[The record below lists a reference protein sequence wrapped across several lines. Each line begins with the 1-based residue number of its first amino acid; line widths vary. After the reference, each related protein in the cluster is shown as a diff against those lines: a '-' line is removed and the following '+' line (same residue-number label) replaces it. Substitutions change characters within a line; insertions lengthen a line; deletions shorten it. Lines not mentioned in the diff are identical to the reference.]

1 MCKKCKLKVVLED
14 GMFGCEKFIEMLSE
28 VECLK
33 ISKVAFKMVGLNNRF
48 DLTPSKGIIA
58 ACYSMPISRKKE
70 LGKKMLKITIK
81 VTFNIEDHM
90 VESMQCLSK
99 DNSLNLYWLFIVLLI
114 YFDIKCS
121 DLQESYIKGLF
132 G

>member
-1 MCKKCKLKVVLED
+1 MLFKL
-14 GMFGCEKFIEMLSE
+14 
-28 VECLK
+28 
-33 ISKVAFKMVGLNNRF
+33 
-48 DLTPSKGIIA
+48 
-58 ACYSMPISRKKE
+58 PISRKKE

>member
-28 VECLK
+28 IECLK

-58 ACYSMPISRKKE
+58 ACYSKCQYPERRNLE
-70 LGKKMLKITIK
+70 RRCLK
-81 VTFNIEDHM
+81 
-90 VESMQCLSK
+90 
-99 DNSLNLYWLFIVLLI
+99 
-114 YFDIKCS
+114 
-121 DLQESYIKGLF
+121 
-132 G
+132 